1 MPVMF
6 ACTEQLNLYVPG
18 AAGAVNVALSPC
30 FSSGVLNLP
39 SSETASCAATS
50 MLVTLMV
57 APALTVSGSPKA
69 KFWMVMVPE
78 SARALVLPSPPA
90 GALVVGAAAALV
102 VVATLGAAE
111 LDESAPE
118 PQAATAMATAAAAAA
133 SRSSRFMTPITTPS
147 PVRFTE
153 PGGRPRR
160 SYYRAGE
167 VGGRVSADEQV
178 LRLLH
183 DEHAPALWGYAM
195 RLTGGDAGRAQDAV
209 QETLL
214 RAWRHP
220 EVMDSERGSPRPWLF
235 TTLRNVLIDEWRA
248 RKVRPEVVTDEVP
261 ELATPDHADA
271 AVQSWLVADALRQ
284 LSQQHRE
291 VLLECYYRGCSVAQ
305 AAQRLGIPA
314 GTVKSRTYYALRAL
328 RLALEERGVTA

>member
-1 MPVMF
+1 M
-6 ACTEQLNLYVPG
+6 
-18 AAGAVNVALSPC
+18 
-30 FSSGVLNLP
+30 
-39 SSETASCAATS
+39 
-50 MLVTLMV
+50 
-57 APALTVSGSPKA
+57 
-69 KFWMVMVPE
+69 
-78 SARALVLPSPPA
+78 
-90 GALVVGAAAALV
+90 
-102 VVATLGAAE
+102 
-111 LDESAPE
+111 
-118 PQAATAMATAAAAAA
+118 
-133 SRSSRFMTPITTPS
+133 
-147 PVRFTE
+147 
-153 PGGRPRR
+153 
-160 SYYRAGE
+160 
-167 VGGRVSADEQV
+167 SADEQV

-195 RLTGGDAGRAQDAV
+195 RLTGGDTGRAQDAV

-214 RAWRHP
+214 RAWKHP

-261 ELATPDHADA
+261 ELASPDHADA